1 MLPRALAVQPRIGF
15 GSVLMQPIARPVSSR
30 L

>member
-1 MLPRALAVQPRIGF
+1 MLPSGLALQPRIGL